1 MKKIASIVKNNISGA
16 WPSRHSVNNTI
27 WRYYAF
33 CFLKDL
39 AFFSAVL
46 VPFFTEWGG
55 ISLTQVQII
64 QSWFMFWLFVLEIP
78 TGAVADFIGRKHS
91 VSLGAFV
98 VAIAVLVYGSVPKFE
113 IFLLGEFLFAV
124 AMALISGADEALL
137 YDSLKEA
144 GREDERKKVFGKAN
158 SFHLFGMLVAAP
170 VGSLIASRQG
180 LNAPMLFSAIPYF
193 LASLVAWSIREP
205 NIHQVKSESKRYIDI
220 VRNGFSY
227 LRGHKILR
235 LLALDAVVVASSA
248 YFIIWLYQPFLRSLG
263 IGIFYFGVIH
273 AILVLSEILVSSNFE
288 RLTKIFKSDK
298 RYLRISALIVV
309 VTFLMVAIQ
318 PNIVTISVLVI
329 FGGGFGLTR
338 LPLMSSYMNKFI
350 PSEQRATVLSSI
362 SMLRRFALVILNPFI
377 GFAADHSLRAAALIV
392 GLLPLAIF
400 FFSPIEQE
408 MLE

>member
-16 WPSRHSVNNTI
+16 WPSRHSVSNTI

-46 VPFFTEWGG
+46 VPFFKEWGG

-91 VSLGAFV
+91 VALGAFV

-205 NIHQVKSESKRYIDI
+205 NIHQVKSESRRYVDI
-220 VRNGFSY
+220 VRNGFLF
-227 LRGHKILR
+227 LRNHKVLR

>member
-205 NIHQVKSESKRYIDI
+205 NIHQVKSESRRYVDI

>member
-193 LASLVAWSIREP
+193 LAALTAWSIREP
-205 NIHQVKSESKRYIDI
+205 SVHQGKSESKRYIDI